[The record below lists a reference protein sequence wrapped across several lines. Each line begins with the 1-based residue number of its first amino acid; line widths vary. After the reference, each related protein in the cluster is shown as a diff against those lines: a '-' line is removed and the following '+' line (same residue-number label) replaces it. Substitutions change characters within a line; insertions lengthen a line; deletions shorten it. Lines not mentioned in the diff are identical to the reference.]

1 MNIMRSPIIALNGGL
16 GNQLFQWFFAHTL
29 ESNRKFRIDC
39 LFESVDTELGQREF
53 RLEEVATR
61 CTHINRDR
69 KGKLKLSQFNR
80 HWHLANHLWLIPG
93 FRILLSKLGYFR
105 ENPNSEVAQS
115 SSMPDPMRYAYG
127 FFQNAEIVD
136 QAHSAL
142 EIELMPIINSK
153 LRDLKDNFDLETPYT
168 AIHVRRYITTGFRLT
183 PIHFCNLSN
192 DYFIDWAKRNVG
204 QRIILLTESADQ
216 VGEIIKSVKPVL
228 VLDASNSSPWD
239 VLAIMAGAQQC
250 LGSNSSLSWWGAK
263 LCSIF
268 GGQAWLPSNWSYWAN
283 VKTSAFHF
291 KGVNLVNSVWD
302 ISGFD

>member
-1 MNIMRSPIIALNGGL
+1 MKSPIIALNGGL

-29 ESNRKFRIDC
+29 ESNRKFRIDG

-53 RLEEVATR
+53 RLEELAER
-61 CTHINRDR
+61 CSHVSRDV
-69 KGKLKLSQFNR
+69 KGLSKLSKFER
-80 HWHLANHLWLIPG
+80 FWHLANHLWLVPV
-93 FRILLSKLGYFR
+93 FRPLMTKIGYFR

-115 SSMPDPMRYAYG
+115 LSIPIPMRYAFG
-127 FFQNAEIVD
+127 FFQNAKIIE

-142 EIELMPIINSK
+142 EIELIPIIKAK
-153 LRDLKDNFDLETPYT
+153 LRELKDKFDLKAPYT
-168 AIHVRRYITTGFRLT
+168 VIHIRRYITTGLKLT
-183 PIHFCNLSN
+183 PIHFCNLSS
-192 DYFIDWAKRNVG
+192 DYFIDWAKQNAR

-216 VGEIIKSVKPVL
+216 VSEIIKSVKPVL

-268 GGQAWLPSNWSYWAN
+268 GGQAWLPSNWSYWPN
-283 VKTSAFHF
+283 VQTSAFHF
-291 KGVNLVNSVWD
+291 EGVNLVNSVWD